1 MGRRTLVWAGLGT
14 WLAIVSAR
22 PAAGGEPPPE
32 SFGYETPDQAYPE
45 AETAPPRLFEHVPIP
60 ADISQPGE
68 DDLPAD
74 DPSIQG
80 LEKKIDSLRGQIQD
94 TKSMLLDLGEDI
106 SKGFVTSTKLLILHK
121 NALGP
126 AFSIENIEYK
136 LDGFT
141 VYAND
146 DAKKLSAGA
155 DLVVFDASVLPGN
168 HTLDVVYT
176 LRGTGYGVFTYME
189 EYKFDLRN
197 QYYFAAPKG
206 RAVELTVE
214 ALDRGVGETLRDRPT
229 LKFVVR

>member
-1 MGRRTLVWAGLGT
+1 MGRRHVWAGLGA
-14 WLAIVSAR
+14 WAVLWAAQ
-22 PAAGGEPPPE
+22 PAAGGEPAPE
-32 SFGYETPDQAYPE
+32 SYGYETPDQAYPE
-45 AETAPPRLFEHVPIP
+45 AAAEPPRLFEHVPIP
-60 ADISQPGE
+60 ADIEKSA
-68 DDLPAD
+68 DDAPVAA
-74 DPSIQG
+74 DPSIEG
-80 LEKKIDSLRGQIQD
+80 LEKKIDGLRGQIQD

-106 SKGFVTSTKLLILHK
+106 SKGFVTSTKLLILHR

-126 AFSIENIEYK
+126 AFSIESIEYK

-141 VYAND
+141 VYANHD
-146 DAKKLSAGA
+146 NAKLKAGP

-168 HTLDVVYT
+168 HTLEVVYT